1 MWLLDVFGGRQSA
14 RTLHFLAMVLL
25 VLFFLVHVLMVL
37 LAGPLNEMRS
47 ILTGRY
53 RIDPE
58 GDARD
63 R

>member
-1 MWLLDVFGGRQSA
+1 
-14 RTLHFLAMVLL
+14 MVLL
-25 VLFFLVHVLMVL
+25 VLFFLDHILMIL

-47 ILTGRY
+47 ILTGWY